1 MKQNERKAVAI
12 GNDSAVIQECSN
24 NEARLVP
31 RLILHSAQYAEEGVM
46 FPAASIMFYGAGVR
60 TLYEFLRDYYSNPSL
75 HDGAASAPSVHGV
88 VQSPNQEA

>member
-24 NEARLVP
+24 NEARPVP

-60 TLYEFLRDYYSNPSL
+60 TLYEFLRDYYSNNAVSG
-75 HDGAASAPSVHGV
+75 DGTPYTGRAGS
-88 VQSPNQEA
+88 QEDE

>member
-24 NEARLVP
+24 NEARPVP

-60 TLYEFLRDYYSNPSL
+60 TLYEFLRDYYSNPRV
-75 HDGAASAPSVHGV
+75 DGTADEQAKKEQGT
-88 VQSPNQEA
+88 

>member
-24 NEARLVP
+24 NEARPVP

-60 TLYEFLRDYYSNPSL
+60 TLYEFLRDYYSNPCVLPPAAPAGREQPVVGSL
-75 HDGAASAPSVHGV
+75 
-88 VQSPNQEA
+88 N

>member
-24 NEARLVP
+24 NEARPVP

-60 TLYEFLRDYYSNPSL
+60 TLYEFLRDYYSNHRGQGLRSNTLDP
-75 HDGAASAPSVHGV
+75 V
-88 VQSPNQEA
+88 VGIPNSEEK

>member
-24 NEARLVP
+24 NEARPIP

-60 TLYEFLRDYYSNPSL
+60 TLYEFLRDYYSNPANLARES
-75 HDGAASAPSVHGV
+75 ASVDQHSVVGL
-88 VQSPNQEA
+88 SK